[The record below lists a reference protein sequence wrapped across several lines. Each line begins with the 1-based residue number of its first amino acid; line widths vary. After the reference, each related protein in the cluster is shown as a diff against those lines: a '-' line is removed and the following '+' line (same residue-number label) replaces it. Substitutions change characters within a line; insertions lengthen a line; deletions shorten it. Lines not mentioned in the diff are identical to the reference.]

1 MSLAGETVGLDG
13 TGGAAAGYSD
23 RQANPRARLGRGR
36 ARADAAATVTASL
49 SPRRRLGLLGVWGL
63 TPGLLAKEAAFAF
76 AFGWTFQK
84 MAIEIKSCGGKRRG
98 MSLLIGRSDLVIS
111 LPALAPSLAMLLPT
125 STRALLLG
133 MQSLF
138 LSFFFFFYKKT
149 INTVLCSLWLFSV
162 HATCSIL
169 PYAHIGQF
177 FFFSP

>member
-1 MSLAGETVGLDG
+1 
-13 TGGAAAGYSD
+13 
-23 RQANPRARLGRGR
+23 
-36 ARADAAATVTASL
+36 
-49 SPRRRLGLLGVWGL
+49 
-63 TPGLLAKEAAFAF
+63 
-76 AFGWTFQK
+76 
-84 MAIEIKSCGGKRRG
+84 

-138 LSFFFFFYKKT
+138 LSFFFFSIKKT

-177 FFFSP
+177 LFFFPLKTGQLCFSWLGGNTFMRL